1 MADPTIPRDWRP
13 IWTGDIE
20 DQYGR
25 RSMSGTSMPA
35 RNGPMYDPGGWG
47 GTDLPGLT
55 ETPWRDLSSNASA
68 SANALM
74 MALAAPGYWKALT
87 LPVAAPFVGA
97 WGKDA
102 YRNSQQING
111 DHPTQ
116 LNQQHWT
123 SQVENALARLLQSG
137 GYK

>member
-1 MADPTIPRDWRP
+1 
-13 IWTGDIE
+13 
-20 DQYGR
+20 
-25 RSMSGTSMPA
+25 MPA

-74 MALAAPGYWKALT
+74 MALAAPGLWKTLT

-97 WGKDA
+97 WGADA

-116 LNQQHWT
+116 LNQQHW
-123 SQVENALARLLQSG
+123 ENALGRALMSG
-137 GYK
+137 GYRQK